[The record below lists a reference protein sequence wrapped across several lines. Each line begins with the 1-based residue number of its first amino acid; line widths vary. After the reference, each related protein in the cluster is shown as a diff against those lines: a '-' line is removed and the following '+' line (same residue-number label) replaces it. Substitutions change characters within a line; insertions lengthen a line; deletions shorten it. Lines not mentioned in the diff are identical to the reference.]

1 MPSGTGETGG
11 PGRRPVTEG
20 LPGPEPAAS
29 SGAACAAATQSY
41 RFRAEAT
48 SSHTCTANS
57 GLFFSFQ
64 LTVGSQ
70 GQEAGGA
77 RAAAPGIL
85 GPRPPS
91 LASLPDSAPGAAKRG
106 LGRSGLV
113 PGSRLSPLSRE
124 GCVGTG
130 QVLRQDRVQTRP
142 RSSPPPTKPRTILTQ
157 PARPRPKASEPWQ
170 MRDSWEAGGRRP
182 WAVGAGLPVRSL
194 LPGAASRPGPL
205 PAARWGLGGARF
217 SNPRPSS
224 RLPQEEC
231 EGGSEKGFLRWGNFP
246 TSRGCY
252 TCSGGAWPR
261 ADRRSRKGKPEGKS
275 AALRGDGVTLGG

>member
-1 MPSGTGETGG
+1 MLFRSQSRAAGRGVCDAHSLLNQRKCLTGSPRAASLPVSSRKEMPSGTGETGG

-106 LGRSGLV
+106 LGRSEIGRA
-113 PGSRLSPLSRE
+113 SCRE
-124 GCVGTG
+124 
-130 QVLRQDRVQTRP
+130 RV
-142 RSSPPPTKPRTILTQ
+142 SSP
-157 PARPRPKASEPWQ
+157 
-170 MRDSWEAGGRRP
+170 
-182 WAVGAGLPVRSL
+182 V
-194 LPGAASRPGPL
+194 
-205 PAARWGLGGARF
+205 
-217 SNPRPSS
+217 
-224 RLPQEEC
+224 
-231 EGGSEKGFLRWGNFP
+231 
-246 TSRGCY
+246 
-252 TCSGGAWPR
+252 
-261 ADRRSRKGKPEGKS
+261 
-275 AALRGDGVTLGG
+275 